1 MKKPT
6 TTRKKKLGDKVED
19 LTTATGIKKLLE
31 YLNGGKECEGCKKR
45 KEYLNSLST
54 RFRKKPLDLTVE
66 EYNYLSIFM
75 ELKETRVKAS
85 DVDRVSRIHSR
96 VFRKKFAGITNCSPC
111 FVQYIEDLKELM
123 KTYKTK

>member
-19 LTTATGIKKLLE
+19 LTTATGIKQLLE

-66 EYNYLSIFM
+66 EYEYMKDFFSRMPNKPKTS
-75 ELKETRVKAS
+75 E
-85 DVDRVSRIHSR
+85 VDRIGRIYSR
-96 VFRKKFAGITNCSPC
+96 VNHRKYTSITNCSSC
-111 FVQYIEDLKELM
+111 FNQYLEDLADLM
-123 KTYKTK
+123 KTYETK